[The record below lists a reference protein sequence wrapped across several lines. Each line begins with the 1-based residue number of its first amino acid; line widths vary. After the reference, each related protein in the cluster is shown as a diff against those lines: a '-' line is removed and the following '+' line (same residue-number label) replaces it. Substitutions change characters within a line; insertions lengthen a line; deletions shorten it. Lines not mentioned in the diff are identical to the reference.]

1 MPDEVLKYLRRTS
14 RRMLGRRAIE
24 AAGLGVIVGGLAAA
38 AGQIVFWIGGRP
50 HRAAGILILAAGLLA
65 GAIVALIKGVSLRQ
79 AARYVDSRAALD
91 ERLTTAVELA
101 SAGDRSPAAQCV
113 YAQASEAARS
123 AEASAVSL
131 WVRGRVTAAGAM
143 LAVLLCGALLMLPQR
158 RSIGDQIID
167 SLGRISP
174 EAVKALAEEFARA
187 ARTAE
192 ANAPLLARGAEA
204 IRKKDARALAAIL
217 ADLQR
222 RGVRLVRIVRPEVL
236 TVVTAGGSD
245 ANGSAG
251 TRPAVPS
258 SKHPQRYA
266 GGPVHVWDP
275 LYDKLNSARRS
286 TTQRGGGEDPPPVV
300 SYNDAWSAA
309 RLRAAGALKT
319 SSIPP
324 EYRRMVRDFFSDL
337 Q

>member
-1 MPDEVLKYLRRTS
+1 
-14 RRMLGRRAIE
+14 MLGRRAIE
-24 AAGLGVIVGGLAAA
+24 AAGLGVIVGGLAAS
-38 AGQIVFWIGGRP
+38 AGQIVFWIADRP

-65 GAIVALIKGVSLRQ
+65 GVIVALIKGVSPRQ
-79 AARYVDSRAALD
+79 AARYLDSRAALD

-101 SAGDRSPAAQCV
+101 SAGDRSPAARCV

-143 LAVLLCGALLMLPQR
+143 LAVLLCGSLLMLPQR
-158 RSIGDQIID
+158 RSAGERIID
-167 SLGRISP
+167 ALAGMSP

-187 ARTAE
+187 ARAADAT
-192 ANAPLLARGAEA
+192 NAPSLERASEA
-204 IRKKDARALAAIL
+204 TKRKDARALAAIL
-217 ADLQR
+217 AELKR
-222 RGVRLVRIVRPEVL
+222 GGVRLVKIVRPDVL
-236 TVVTAGGSD
+236 ALATAGGSD
-245 ANGSAG
+245 ANGSG
-251 TRPAVPS
+251 ETGPAVSS
-258 SKHPQRYA
+258 SKHPRRYA

-286 TTQRGGGEDPPPVV
+286 TTQRAGVEDPSPVVSYPVV

-309 RLRAAGALKT
+309 RLRAAGALRT

-324 EYRRMVRDFFSDL
+324 EYRRMVRDFFIDR